1 MSAGLCLA
9 VLCVASSCGTLVL
22 AEDAPYTDAAAPIE
36 TRVGDLMA
44 RMTMQEK
51 AAQLG

>member
-1 MSAGLCLA
+1 MRGLL
-9 VLCVASSCGTLVL
+9 VGTLVL